1 MLCFCVQDG
10 DHGRICIRV
19 RNELQIHRDQ
29 LEMRSMSRPLHSIS
43 EAAKGGNQVQA
54 KVSCSTGLDHCW
66 QAPEDAKEL
75 RWPQTCPGLGGG

>member
-54 KVSCSTGLDHCW
+54 KVSSVPVWTTAGRRQRTLKSYGG
-66 QAPEDAKEL
+66 PRL
-75 RWPQTCPGLGGG
+75 VLG